1 MQSALAR
8 GLIMVLSLVLM
19 SGPAVAHHGDAGR
32 YEDTLTS
39 VSGMVLEIQLL
50 NPHSFLQLETTEP
63 NGRTVRWT
71 GELGRPSNLRD
82 WCWNEDV
89 IKAGD
94 RVTMVGRSRKNGQ
107 PYMSLSEEARVID
120 ANGKEIFRGNEPNQ
134 PREPGPCA
142 EQ

>member
-1 MQSALAR
+1 MAL
-8 GLIMVLSLVLM
+8 GLVLM
-19 SGPAVAHHGDAGR
+19 SGLAVAHHGDAGR

-39 VSGMVLEIQLL
+39 VSGIVLELQLL

>member
-1 MQSALAR
+1 MQTALAR
-8 GLIMVLSLVLM
+8 GLVMALGLVLM
-19 SGPAVAHHGDAGR
+19 SGLAVAHHGDAGR

-39 VSGMVLEIQLL
+39 VSGIVLELQLL

>member
-1 MQSALAR
+1 MQTALAR
-8 GLIMVLSLVLM
+8 GLVRALGLVLM
-19 SGPAVAHHGDAGR
+19 SGLAVAHHGDAGR

-39 VSGMVLEIQLL
+39 VSGIVLELQLL

-134 PREPGPCA
+134 AREPGPCA

>member
-1 MQSALAR
+1 MQSASAR
-8 GLIMVLSLVLM
+8 GLIMALSLVLM
-19 SGPAVAHHGDAGR
+19 SEPAVAHHGDAGR

-50 NPHSFLQLETTEP
+50 NPHSFLQLEATDP

-120 ANGKEIFRGNEPNQ
+120 ASGKEIFRGNEPNQ

-142 EQ
+142 DQ

>member
-8 GLIMVLSLVLM
+8 GLIMALSLVLM

-71 GELGRPSNLRD
+71 GELGRPSNLSD

>member
-1 MQSALAR
+1 MQTALAR
-8 GLIMVLSLVLM
+8 GLVMAFGLVLM
-19 SGPAVAHHGDAGR
+19 SGLAVAHHGDAGR

-39 VSGMVLEIQLL
+39 VSGIVLELQLL

-120 ANGKEIFRGNEPNQ
+120 EDGKEIFRGNEPNQ

>member
-142 EQ
+142 DQ